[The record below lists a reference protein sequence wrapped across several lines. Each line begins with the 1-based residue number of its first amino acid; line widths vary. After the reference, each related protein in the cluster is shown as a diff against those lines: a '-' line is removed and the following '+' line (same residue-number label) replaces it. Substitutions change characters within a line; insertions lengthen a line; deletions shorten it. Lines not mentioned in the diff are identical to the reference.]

1 MLSYKL
7 AVVGKDGLTCKLLI
21 KWASKTRLIGT
32 ACLSELRIETLID
45 TVFKF
50 IGIVMFAK
58 GLLDWYIDYRI
69 DKKDKENKNRRYFGK
84 DKRR

>member
-1 MLSYKL
+1 ME
-7 AVVGKDGLTCKLLI
+7 V
-21 KWASKTRLIGT
+21 
-32 ACLSELRIETLID
+32 SELRIEVLID

-69 DKKDKENKNRRYFGK
+69 YKKDVGNKNRRYFGK

>member
-7 AVVGKDGLTCKLLI
+7 AVVGKDGLTCKLPE
-21 KWASKTRLIGT
+21 KEV
-32 ACLSELRIETLID
+32 SELRIETLID

-50 IGIVMFAK
+50 IGIIIFAK

-69 DKKDKENKNRRYFGK
+69 DKKDRENKNRRSSSK